1 MSDYDNVGLDRCH
14 TRTQIANY
22 RQGTSW
28 ASLVRP
34 FNRPLEQFWPRWS
47 SRSGPKSDNFVGTV
61 PHAMTL
67 AMSVPPTRDAHS
79 MATTIPLTEVA
90 RATGADYSVLRR
102 ALNRFGL
109 IDHQDDGQRVID
121 ARIARFFAHSRQISG
136 YLYPRSIDTPAKLW
150 AAASKL
156 KGPK

>member
-1 MSDYDNVGLDRCH
+1 MSDYDLDRCH
-14 TRTQIANY
+14 ARAQIGVISEKRHGHRLSGLTDHTEPN
-22 RQGTSW
+22 
-28 ASLVRP
+28 
-34 FNRPLEQFWPRWS
+34 WPRWS
-47 SRSGPKSDNFVGTV
+47 SRSGPKSDTLVGTV

-79 MATTIPLTEVA
+79 MATTIPLTEAA